1 MGYGAIMDS
10 KIGRSTVLSTV
21 SHDTVDDIC
30 EWPLDDTSSETSES
44 PDSVESPDEEIGLVC
59 THAILHGTSEV
70 VVNYLM
76 EQMEDPKSYRD
87 DDTGET
93 LLHFA
98 VANTNWLILAEV
110 LDQDFDPNA
119 VDFTG
124 RTSSH
129 VLYRTNAV
137 SAIDLLARHGA
148 DFLIEDYE
156 GNTAFSN
163 LLKYKNFRMANH
175 LLKHLSQP
183 LTYIGFT
190 DSEEIEDL
198 IKVTGRQRRRSNTP
212 EHKLLA
218 ELLIQRYHF
227 ILQILPLVAR
237 IRSLENRAE
246 QLCQA

>member
-10 KIGRSTVLSTV
+10 KIGQPTVLSTG

-30 EWPLDDTSSETSES
+30 EWPSDDTSS
-44 PDSVESPDEEIGLVC
+44 DSSDPVESPDQTIGRVC
-59 THAILHGTSEV
+59 TQAILHGTSEM

-93 LLHFA
+93 LLHYA
-98 VANTNWLILAEV
+98 ATNTNCLIVAEL
-110 LDQDFDPNA
+110 LDQNLDPNA

-129 VLYRTNAV
+129 VVYLTNAT
-137 SAIDLLARHGA
+137 SIICLLARHGA

-163 LLKYKNFRMANH
+163 LLKYKNFRMAKH

-183 LTYIGFT
+183 LVHIGFT

-198 IKVTGRQRRRSNTP
+198 ILITDRQRRRSNTP

-218 ELLIQRYHF
+218 ELLMQRYHF
-227 ILQILPLVAR
+227 ILRILPLFAQ